1 MYGLLRIFF
10 IHVYIYIYFYFI
22 LSYCHHNFWQ
32 KGSNFY
38 PYLNY
43 NSRLKKVNVVYTVN
57 FIPVN
62 PNITILSFFCNE
74 PYDWIA
80 TYDFYYL
87 IVLNDFTF
95 FFKSRTVLISFC
107 TKCNSF
113 SKLSS
118 SIYWV
123 FLQALFYL
131 YKYVYIMRFVK

>member
-1 MYGLLRIFF
+1 MYGLLRIFL
-10 IHVYIYIYFYFI
+10 YMSIYIFISI
-22 LSYCHHNFWQ
+22 LSYLIVIIISGK
-32 KGSNFY
+32 KGRIFILN
-38 PYLNY
+38 LNY
-43 NSRLKKVNVVYTVN
+43 NSRLKKVNVVYTSESKHYN
-57 FIPVN
+57 FI
-62 PNITILSFFCNE
+62 IFCNE

-131 YKYVYIMRFVK
+131 YMYTSTYVYIMRFVK